1 MYLFMLPFLLAFSF
15 STFVRFVAIVFNVR
29 VSFMRSFSLSF
40 AFIWVLH
47 TTNPFSDCFR
57 VFCFLRA
64 RAFVVAVV
72 VRHILFI
79 LLLLCAQCSPFTEFT
94 IRFIFDVY
102 MFVILFPFFIVL
114 LHTWLWLSL
123 HSSLANSLWRTILW
137 SAKWNKRSAI
147 SRYIVCIVR
156 FRHFVSSFNVFIVCL
171 FASFTSSINV
181 KSNCGCG
188 GMVLQHRFFNEWHF
202 VMSPSMQNIAFK
214 RNALRLFNC
223 YVGKYIK
230 REINGNKYIYE
241 LQYTNTH
248 THTYSLLEIKSAVIA
263 CQNVHVQC
271 IYEKQFTGEAFTL
284 WNDYIWTGYQR
295 VEIIKAE
302 LITISVW
309 TCANK
314 KNIC

>member
-1 MYLFMLPFLLAFSF
+1 MHEDFILVLNLVPFFMYLFMLPFLLAFSF

-102 MFVILFPFFIVL
+102 MFVILFPFL
-114 LHTWLWLSL
+114 LCCYIHGFGFRYTLLWLTVFEGLFCDQLNETNVQLLVDILCALCGFGILSL
-123 HSSLANSLWRTILW
+123 HSMFLS
-137 SAKWNKRSAI
+137 
-147 SRYIVCIVR
+147 C
-156 FRHFVSSFNVFIVCL
+156 VCL
-171 FASFTSSINV
+171 RVLLRQSTLNLTVAAEGWSSSID
-181 KSNCGCG
+181 
-188 GMVLQHRFFNEWHF
+188 F
-202 VMSPSMQNIAFK
+202 SMNGTLSCHLLCRILHLSETLCACSIAMWENTLK
-214 RNALRLFNC
+214 ERSM
-223 YVGKYIK
+223 
-230 REINGNKYIYE
+230 EINTF
-241 LQYTNTH
+241 TNYNIQTHTH

-284 WNDYIWTGYQR
+284 
-295 VEIIKAE
+295 
-302 LITISVW
+302 
-309 TCANK
+309 
-314 KNIC
+314 